1 MRVHQRDIVEV
12 NFLFPDG
19 RYKPHLA
26 VVVSNNELNEN
37 EGFFYLAMISS
48 KNYNPQY
55 TFEISNNMLSKP
67 LKLKSYVVCQ
77 LISGYTERDVLK
89 KCSRVNESV
98 FLEIVE
104 KIKKTIF

>member
-1 MRVHQRDIVEV
+1 MKVYQRDIVEV

-19 RYKPHLA
+19 KLKPHMA
-26 VVVSNNELNEN
+26 VVVSNEELNEN
-37 EGFFYLAMISS
+37 EGFFYLALISS

-55 TFEISNNMLSKP
+55 TFELEDDMLSKP
-67 LKLKSYVVCQ
+67 LRLKSYVVCQ

>member
-19 RYKPHLA
+19 KMKPHMA
-26 VVVSNNELNEN
+26 VVVSNDELNEN
-37 EGFFYLAMISS
+37 EDFFYLAMISS

-55 TFEISNNMLSKP
+55 TFELRDDMLSKP
-67 LKLKSYVVCQ
+67 LMLKSYVVCQ
-77 LISGYTERDVLK
+77 LISGYTERDVIK
-89 KCSRVNESV
+89 HCSRVNEKT
-98 FLEIVE
+98 FNEIVE

>member
-1 MRVHQRDIVEV
+1 MRVYQRDIVEV
-12 NFLFPDG
+12 DFLFPDG
-19 RYKPHLA
+19 KMKPHMA
-26 VVVSNNELNEN
+26 VVVSNDELNEY

-55 TFEISNNMLSKP
+55 TFELKDDMLSTP

-77 LISGYTERDVLK
+77 LISGYTERDVIT
-89 KCSRVNESV
+89 KCSRVNEIV
-98 FLEIVE
+98 FNDIVE

>member
-1 MRVHQRDIVEV
+1 MKVNQRDVVEV

-19 RYKPHLA
+19 KMKPHMA
-26 VVVSNNELNEN
+26 VVVSNDELNED

-55 TFEISNNMLSKP
+55 TFELKDDMLSKP
-67 LKLKSYVVCQ
+67 LRVKSYVVCQ
-77 LISGYTERDVLK
+77 LISGYTERDVMK
-89 KCSRVNESV
+89 KCSRVNETV

>member
-1 MRVHQRDIVEV
+1 MKVYQRDIVEV

-19 RYKPHLA
+19 KMKPHMA
-26 VVVSNNELNEN
+26 VVVSNDELNED

-55 TFEISNNMLSKP
+55 TFELKNEMLSNP
-67 LKLKSYVVCQ
+67 LRVKSYVVCQ
-77 LISGYTERDVLK
+77 LISGYTERDVVK
-89 KCSRVNESV
+89 KCSRVNEPV

>member
-1 MRVHQRDIVEV
+1 MRVYQRDIVEV

-19 RYKPHLA
+19 KLRPHLA
-26 VVVSNNELNEN
+26 VVISNDELNEN

-55 TFEISNNMLSKP
+55 TFELKDDMLSKP
-67 LKLKSYVVCQ
+67 LNLKSYVVCQ
-77 LISGYTERDVLK
+77 LISGYTERDVIK
-89 KCSRVNESV
+89 HCSRIHKTV
-98 FLEIVE
+98 FIEIVE

>member
-1 MRVHQRDIVEV
+1 MRVNQRDIVEV

-19 RYKPHLA
+19 KMKPHMA
-26 VVVSNNELNEN
+26 VVVSNDELNEN

-55 TFEISNNMLSKP
+55 TFALSDDMLSKP

-89 KCSRVNESV
+89 KCSKVNESV

-104 KIKKTIF
+104 KIKETIF

>member
-1 MRVHQRDIVEV
+1 MKVSQRDIVEV
-12 NFLFPDG
+12 NFLFPNG
-19 RYKPHLA
+19 KMKPHMA
-26 VVVSNNELNEN
+26 VVVSNDKLNED

-55 TFEISNNMLSKP
+55 TYELRNDILSKP
-67 LKLKSYVVCQ
+67 LQLKSYVVCQ
-77 LISGYTERDVLK
+77 LISGYTERDVLE
-89 KCSRVNESV
+89 KCSRVSEPF

>member
-1 MRVHQRDIVEV
+1 MKVYQRDIVEV

-19 RYKPHLA
+19 KFKPHMA
-26 VVVSNNELNEN
+26 VVVSNEELNEN
-37 EGFFYLAMISS
+37 EGFFYLALISS

-55 TFEISNNMLSKP
+55 TFELEDDMLSKP
-67 LKLKSYVVCQ
+67 LRLKSYVVCQ